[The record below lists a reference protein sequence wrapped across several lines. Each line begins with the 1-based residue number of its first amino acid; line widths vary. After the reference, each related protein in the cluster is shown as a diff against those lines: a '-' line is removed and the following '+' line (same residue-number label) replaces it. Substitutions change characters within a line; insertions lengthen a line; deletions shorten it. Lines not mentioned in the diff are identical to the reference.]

1 VLIATTLMI
10 WLTVCALT
18 MLAPLANAA
27 CRPLFLRCPERLA
40 RVILEGRQWGS
51 SRGAINM
58 FMNLLPGLRELR
70 APLAAGY
77 LWLASLWLV
86 LSGVGWL
93 PAKRPSGDGE
103 VAQLWDLSGIL
114 GKTVMLAVVTFI
126 AYLIGSFLEMFPD
139 GPFADRL
146 VPLVLLR
153 RRPWYLP
160 SGMVFVRGT
169 EDRMVD
175 AEPDLGKWA
184 RIRELTGR
192 VPESSSS
199 NKVTQET
206 RKRMVGRR
214 VARSLSSDARRDL
227 ARLLAQ
233 RPEIGVY
240 PPDDNVQRGSPEER
254 ELLKQQ
260 AEYDLRVDQIIDKII
275 LEMQQLA
282 SRLLVKS
289 KDLFSKYDRHM
300 AEAAV
305 RINVS
310 KPLTLL
316 LILASVLSGIPI
328 WLRIMLPFVA
338 LALGFILLR
347 QGFLRAVSARD
358 VIAQALAIG
367 EIGSRHV
374 PPQKHTEER
383 PKEPAKDKGSQTPPD
398 EERTE
403 VPSNEEDAGRVASV
417 GSR

>member
-1 VLIATTLMI
+1 
-10 WLTVCALT
+10 
-18 MLAPLANAA
+18 
-27 CRPLFLRCPERLA
+27 
-40 RVILEGRQWGS
+40 
-51 SRGAINM
+51 
-58 FMNLLPGLRELR
+58 MNLLPGLRELR

-77 LWLASLWLV
+77 LWLAGLWLV
-86 LSGVGWL
+86 LSRAGWL
-93 PAKRPSGDGE
+93 PAERPSGNGE

-139 GPFADRL
+139 GPMADRL

-160 SGMVFVRGT
+160 SGMAYVRGT
-169 EDRMVD
+169 EDGIVD

-184 RIRELTGR
+184 RLRELTGR
-192 VPESSSS
+192 VPEASNSS
-199 NKVTQET
+199 KVTQKT

-227 ARLLAQ
+227 ARLLAH
-233 RPEIGVY
+233 RPEFGVY
-240 PPDDNVQRGSPEER
+240 PEGDNVESDSPEALR
-254 ELLKQQ
+254 KQQ

-275 LEMQQLA
+275 IEMQQLA

-289 KDLFSKYDRHM
+289 NDLFSKYDRHM

-316 LILASVLSGIPI
+316 LILATVLSGIPI
-328 WLRIMLPFVA
+328 WLRVVLPLVA

-358 VIAQALAIG
+358 VIAQALVID
-367 EIGSRHV
+367 EIESRHV
-374 PPQKHTEER
+374 PSQKHAEER
-383 PKEPAKDKGSQTPPD
+383 PKEPADDKGPKAPPG
-398 EERTE
+398 EERAE
-403 VPSNEEDAGRVASV
+403 VPSNEEGAGRVVSV